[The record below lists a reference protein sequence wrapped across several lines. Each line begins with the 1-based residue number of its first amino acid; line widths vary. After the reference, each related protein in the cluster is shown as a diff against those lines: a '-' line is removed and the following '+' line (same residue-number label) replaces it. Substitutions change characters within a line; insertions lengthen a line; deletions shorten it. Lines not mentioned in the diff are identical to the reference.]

1 MNNLTSKKTCTGCGV
16 CAQICPQRAITLKPD
31 KEGFL
36 YPSVN
41 ESLCTHCNLCIQKC
55 PCHKT
60 TTTDHKNLY
69 FGAHA
74 KEPSLRLLGSSGGI
88 FPLLARHVLQQGG
101 VVYGAC
107 LMEDGSIAHK
117 GIDKVEDLEQITRTK
132 YVQSDLSNI
141 WEPIRSFLHEGRIV
155 LFCGTPCQTEGLRF
169 YLGTAYSNLLLVD
182 LVCYGVPSPGIWQ
195 RYITFLHKKY
205 DSRPHMFYFR
215 DKCNQ
220 DNGHTVR
227 IQCTDKEYTYSV
239 YKDLVLRSFFK
250 SINLRPSCY
259 HCSYC
264 TVSRNSDITLG
275 DFWGIERTNPSLDD
289 GMGNSIMI
297 CHTPK
302 GLSLFNNI
310 KNQLIWFQ
318 YEEHEITQPRLQKP
332 TKCPPTRWIYMLLYR
347 ILPFSLW
354 IRLFKV

>member
-1 MNNLTSKKTCTGCGV
+1 MCKAICLISGNRFVPSCMKGV
-16 CAQICPQRAITLKPD
+16 W
-31 KEGFL
+31 FS
-36 YPSVN
+36 SVA
-41 ESLCTHCNLCIQKC
+41 HPVRQKAYDF
-55 PCHKT
+55 T
-60 TTTDHKNLY
+60 
-69 FGAHA
+69 
-74 KEPSLRLLGSSGGI
+74 
-88 FPLLARHVLQQGG
+88 
-101 VVYGAC
+101 
-107 LMEDGSIAHK
+107 
-117 GIDKVEDLEQITRTK
+117 LEQLTAIF
-132 YVQSDLSNI
+132 YWSI
-141 WEPIRSFLHEGRIV
+141 WYAMASLPPG
-155 LFCGTPCQTEGLRF
+155 
-169 YLGTAYSNLLLVD
+169 
-182 LVCYGVPSPGIWQ
+182 YGSVILPFFI
-195 RYITFLHKKY
+195 KY

-239 YKDLVLRSFFK
+239 YKDLFLRSFFK

-289 GMGNSIMI
+289 GMGNSIII

-318 YEEHEITQPRLQKP
+318 YEEHEITQPRLQKTDEMIP
-332 TKCPPTRWIYMLLYR
+332 RHAGSICSYIVSFHFPCGFIFLKYSRAI
-347 ILPFSLW
+347 FSLHFYK
-354 IRLFKV
+354 FKL